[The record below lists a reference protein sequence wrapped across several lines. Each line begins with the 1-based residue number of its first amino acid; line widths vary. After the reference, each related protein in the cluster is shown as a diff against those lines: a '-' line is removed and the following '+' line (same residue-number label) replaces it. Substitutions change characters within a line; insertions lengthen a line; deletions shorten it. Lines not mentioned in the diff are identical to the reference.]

1 MGRNRTIERRKE
13 REQERKRQRQ
23 TAVLIGGVVIV
34 VLAIV
39 LLILI
44 NQPQDA
50 PISEASST
58 RYAGLP
64 QRTTD
69 EGFLVIG
76 SDDAPVQ
83 VVEYSSFDCTHCA
96 DFHETVTPTLIERV
110 RAGEI
115 QFTYVPMYG
124 TGSITNGQ
132 GAALAAICA
141 GEQGK
146 FWEMHDALFSWQ
158 KLYANT
164 AFSANR
170 LSTGVS
176 NLGLDAG
183 AWNACVS
190 SDAARQVTQAAVQ
203 AAQLQGIPGTP
214 SVYVNGT
221 VVASPDLNS
230 VQTAIDQALST
241 AGLPPAQIGDTTEA
255 TTEPAAEATSE
266 ATTEPAAEATSEP
279 AAEAT
284 PEATPGS

>member
-1 MGRNRTIERRKE
+1 MGRSRTIERRKE
-13 REQERKRQRQ
+13 REQQRKRQRQ
-23 TAVLIGGVVIV
+23 TAVLIGGVVVV

-50 PISEASST
+50 PISEASLT

-69 EGFLVIG
+69 EGFPVIG
-76 SDDAPVQ
+76 SDAAPVK
-83 VVEYSSFDCTHCA
+83 VLEYSSFDCTHCA
-96 DFHETVTPTLIERV
+96 DFHENVTPTLIERA

-124 TGSITNGQ
+124 TGGITNGQ

-146 FWEMHDALFSWQ
+146 FWELHDALFNWQ

-170 LSTGVS
+170 LNTGIS
-176 NLGLDAG
+176 NLGLDSG
-183 AWNACVS
+183 AWNACIVGES
-190 SDAARQVTQAAVQ
+190 ARQVVTAAVR

-214 SVYVNGT
+214 AVYVNGT
-221 VVASPDLNS
+221 IVASPDLNA
-230 VQTAIDQALST
+230 VQSAIDQALAA
-241 AGLPPAQIGDTTEA
+241 AGRPPAQIVAPTEA
-255 TTEPAAEATSE
+255 AAESTSEPAAEATSE
-266 ATTEPAAEATSEP
+266 ATTEPAAEAT
-279 AAEAT
+279 
-284 PEATPGS
+284 PGT

>member
-13 REQERKRQRQ
+13 REQQRKRQRQ
-23 TAVLIGGVVIV
+23 TGVLIGGVVVV

-50 PISEASST
+50 PISEASAT

-64 QRTTD
+64 QRTTE

-132 GAALAAICA
+132 GAARAAICA

-176 NLGLDAG
+176 NLGLDTN
-183 AWNACVS
+183 AWNACFGGEN
-190 SDAARQVTQAAVQ
+190 AAQVVAAAVQ

-241 AGLPPAQIGDTTEA
+241 AGLPPAQIGDT
-255 TTEPAAEATSE
+255 AEATSE
-266 ATTEPAAEATSEP
+266 ATTEPAAEA
-279 AAEAT
+279 EAT
-284 PEATPGS
+284 PEATPAS